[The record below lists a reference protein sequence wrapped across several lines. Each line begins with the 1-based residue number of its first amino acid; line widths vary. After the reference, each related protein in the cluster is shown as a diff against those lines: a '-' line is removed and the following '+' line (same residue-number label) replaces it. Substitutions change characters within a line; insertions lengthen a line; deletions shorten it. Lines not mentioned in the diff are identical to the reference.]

1 MSSLSRFL
9 KNGLGIGTEAQ
20 KRELTKSVQLIAERL
35 ASFEPERAHF
45 LAAFAYIL
53 ARVAHADMRIEPA
66 EIEEM
71 ERSIRGLAELP
82 EREAAVVVE
91 LAISQ
96 ADDLGGT
103 DDYLVTREFRKLA
116 DRATRA
122 RLMRALLAVA
132 AADDSIGSAES
143 REILSVGEELGFT
156 RLEINGLR
164 LEWRDKLAELS
175 KLPSET

>member
-1 MSSLSRFL
+1 
-9 KNGLGIGTEAQ
+9 
-20 KRELTKSVQLIAERL
+20 
-35 ASFEPERAHF
+35 
-45 LAAFAYIL
+45 
-53 ARVAHADMRIEPA
+53 MRIEPA
-66 EIEEM
+66 EIEAM

-82 EREAAVVVE
+82 EQEAAVVVE

-143 REILSVGEELGFT
+143 REILSIGEELGFT
-156 RLEINGLR
+156 RPEINGLR

-175 KLPSET
+175 KLENET